1 MTVFPAILIE
11 AAKHLHHWL
20 RAIAYDDMA
29 RQASGWVPD
38 EARVAKQFQKEQP
51 IKLDFDIPK
60 KHRLNWSHRTIQQL
74 PH

>member
-1 MTVFPAILIE
+1 MFVFPAILTK
-11 AAKHLHHWL
+11 AAKRLHHWV

-38 EARVAKQFQKEQP
+38 EARGTKPFRKEQP
-51 IKLDFDIPK
+51 IKLDFDIPR